1 MEQGTDINAT
11 RVDKVYSAVL
21 DALNAGQTISA
32 EAELVYQIEMLSQE
46 VNSGASFEQY
56 FRWARVTRD
65 SRILQYLKDLGLPEV
80 SEIVERAFKATF
92 PDGIPEDDDDYE
104 QCLGRGEEQE
114 QQLAS
119 LFAEFEHFN
128 GVVLNK
134 LGQFIKLHKVTVLAP
149 DEWRGGEPEAPRK
162 DVDPRSILA
171 ELGQIL
177 DPDDL
182 ADIQRNVWLAWRFE
196 CAINNGGFG
205 RHFMDSDWGSLSL
218 PQPLFVDALRQL
230 GAEEYAAILEQ
241 AVVRMPKGLP
251 MTEAYDLL
259 LEEGDGS
266 DLEDLEAAL
275 AGCRI
280 RLVDL
285 LEIYVVEHLDDFI
298 DFIR

>member
-11 RVDKVYSAVL
+11 RVDKVYGAVL
-21 DALNAGQTISA
+21 DALNAGKTISA
-32 EAELVYQIEMLSQE
+32 QAELVYQIEMLSQE

-80 SEIVERAFKATF
+80 SEIVERAFKAAF

-104 QCLGRGEEQE
+104 LCMEWSEEQE

-128 GVVLNK
+128 GVITNK
-134 LGQFIKLHKVTVLAP
+134 LGRFIKQHKVTVLAP
-149 DEWRGGEPEAPRK
+149 DELRGGEPEAPRK

-177 DPDDL
+177 DPDNL
-182 ADIQRNVWLAWRFE
+182 SEIQRNVWLAWRFD
-196 CAINNGGFG
+196 CGIGNGGFG
-205 RHFMDSDWGSLSL
+205 RHFMDSDSARLDQS
-218 PQPLFVDALRQL
+218 LFVSALRQV
-230 GAEEYAAILEQ
+230 GAEQHAVILEQ
-241 AVVRMPKGLP
+241 AVARMPKGLS
-251 MTEAYDLL
+251 MTEASHLL
-259 LEEGDGS
+259 WEQCDGS
-266 DLEDLEAAL
+266 GLEDLEAAL
-275 AGCRI
+275 AGCSI

-285 LEIYVVEHLDDFI
+285 LEFYAVEHIENFTYFI
-298 DFIR
+298 K

>member
-21 DALNAGQTISA
+21 DALNAGKTISA
-32 EAELVYQIEMLSQE
+32 QAELVYQIEMLSQE

-80 SEIVERAFKATF
+80 SEIVERAFKAAF

-104 QCLGRGEEQE
+104 LCMEWSEEQE

-128 GVVLNK
+128 GVITNK
-134 LGQFIKLHKVTVLAP
+134 LGRFIKQHKVTVLAP
-149 DEWRGGEPEAPRK
+149 DELRGGEPEAPRK

-177 DPDDL
+177 DPDNL
-182 ADIQRNVWLAWRFE
+182 SEIQRNVWLAWRFD
-196 CAINNGGFG
+196 CGIGNGGFG
-205 RHFMDSDWGSLSL
+205 RHFMDSDSARLDQS
-218 PQPLFVDALRQL
+218 LFVSALRQV
-230 GAEEYAAILEQ
+230 GAEQHAVILEQ
-241 AVVRMPKGLP
+241 AVARMPKGLS
-251 MTEAYDLL
+251 MTEASHLL
-259 LEEGDGS
+259 WEQCDGS
-266 DLEDLEAAL
+266 GLEDLEAAL
-275 AGCRI
+275 AGCSI

-285 LEIYVVEHLDDFI
+285 LEFYAVEHIENFTYFI
-298 DFIR
+298 K